1 MKFRTYVLAL
11 LLLPAVAAAAEEREA
26 FRIQQE
32 AKVQKYSIAEPWRHI
47 FRDNIVDL
55 KISVRAD
62 EVQRGDL
69 ISHPSSDRQQ
79 EYKPLNPIV
88 VSW

>member
-1 MKFRTYVLAL
+1 MKLRAYILAL
-11 LLLPAVAAAAEEREA
+11 LLLPAAAAAAEERET
-26 FRIQQE
+26 FKIERDP
-32 AKVQKYSIAEPWRHI
+32 KLQKYSIAEPWRHI
-47 FRDNIVDL
+47 FRDNIIDL

-62 EVQRGDL
+62 EVPRGDL
-69 ISHPSSDRQQ
+69 ISYPESGRRQ